1 LSSLFSKWRSFW
13 TRHRT
18 ATPGA
23 NLEDLKLRYLEFKYL
38 LRANNEVLAI
48 IAEIEERLTRSR
60 ATTSLDF
67 IRSRYVAASM
77 RAYKMIGHLNN
88 ISGGAYPGLYTAF
101 DRIQAQ
107 IEEALKGEGRPEDQ
121 ALVLSLDDVHEN
133 LIDLTGSKAGNL
145 ALVKRLGLPA
155 RSGFVITATAF
166 RHLMTSTRLGED
178 VLRELMFLEDLSY
191 SSLVEMSRRLAA
203 RMAETPLPP
212 DLEAAINEAVQNLAG
227 RADRPIRLSV
237 RSSAIGEDSAVSFA
251 GQYKTVLG
259 VPPEEVGRAYL
270 QVVASLYEPQAV
282 VYRRQIGWR
291 DEDAEMAVLV
301 LVMLDPVVS
310 GVMYT
315 RDPRFGDE
323 GPILINAVFGLGRGL
338 VEGTLTPDEY
348 RVSREGE
355 PRLVSMT
362 RAVKSIRVV
371 TSAVGLVEEPLP
383 EEMRARPTLNAGQ
396 AEALARLGLELE
408 AGFGE
413 PQDVEWS
420 LLPDGR
426 FVILQSRPLVKV
438 EAPQAET
445 QKTALESALV
455 LSGGESA
462 RLGAGAGPAY
472 LVRRE
477 EDLDGF
483 PEGAVLV
490 ARKSSPVYGY
500 ILNQAAAIVTEVG
513 GVTGHMASLAREYGV
528 PALVGAAGALD
539 LIRPGELITVD
550 ASNRKVY
557 RGRLESV
564 LLRETKIVK
573 KTRTTLPQRPRHPVA
588 QLMTP
593 LNLTNSRSPAFT
605 PERCRTYHDL
615 IRYIHEKSFSEM
627 FRLGDQIG
635 LEAKNEAKKLAH
647 SLPFELWII
656 DLGDGFADNVGLEV
670 RAEDILSVPARS
682 LLEGL
687 LDPKIQW
694 HQPRPVSLRGMFSV
708 MSGTMINMNPAS
720 NDREF
725 GQKAYAIISEK
736 YLNFNSR
743 VGYHFAALDSVCGPI
758 LNDNYVSFCFHG
770 GAATDERRTYRAEM
784 ISEILTRRG
793 FDVTQEN
800 DFVRAFIKKF
810 DQGATG
816 RLLADLGRLI
826 LFTRQMDML
835 TRDRRMVA
843 WLIKAFEEGNYNIDS
858 MPDRPAPRPQNET
871 FDNV

>member
-1 LSSLFSKWRSFW
+1 
-13 TRHRT
+13 
-18 ATPGA
+18 
-23 NLEDLKLRYLEFKYL
+23 LKLRYLEFKYL
-38 LRANNEVLAI
+38 LRANNEVLTT
-48 IAEIEERLTRSR
+48 IAEIEERLTRSPA
-60 ATTSLDF
+60 ATSIDF

-77 RAYKMIGHLNN
+77 RVYKMIGHLNN
-88 ISGGAYPGLYTAF
+88 ISGGAFPGLYGAF
-101 DRIQAQ
+101 ERIQAQ
-107 IEEALKGEGRPEDQ
+107 IEEALKREWRPEDL

-178 VLRELMFLEDLSY
+178 VIRELMFLEDLSY

-212 DLEAAINEAVQNLAG
+212 DLEAAINEAVQTLSG
-227 RADRPIRLSV
+227 QADGPIRFSV
-237 RSSAIGEDSAVSFA
+237 RSSAIGEDSDVSFA
-251 GQYKTVLG
+251 GQYRTVLN
-259 VPPEEVGRAYL
+259 VPPGEVIQAYL

-301 LVMLDPVVS
+301 LIMLDPVVS

-315 RDPRFGDE
+315 RDPRFAGD
-323 GPILINAVFGLGRGL
+323 GPTLINAVFGLGRGL

-348 RVSREGE
+348 RVGRNGT
-355 PRLVSMT
+355 PKLIGMNT
-362 RAVKSIRVV
+362 AVKNIRVV
-371 TSAVGLVEEPLP
+371 SSETGLVEEPLP
-383 EEMRARPTLNAGQ
+383 EDLRARPTLTAGQ

-408 AGFGE
+408 TGFGE

-420 LLPDGR
+420 LLEDGR
-426 FVILQSRPLVKV
+426 FVILQSRPLVKT
-438 EAPQAET
+438 ETPQAGA
-445 QKTALESALV
+445 QKTVLDAALV
-455 LSGGESA
+455 LSGGQSA

-477 EDLDGF
+477 EDLDAF

-490 ARKSSPVYGY
+490 ARKSSPVYGCV
-500 ILNQAAAIVTEVG
+500 LNRAAAVVTEVG
-513 GVTGHMASLAREYGV
+513 GATGHMASLAREYGV

-539 LIRPGELITVD
+539 LIRPGEEITVD
-550 ASNRKVY
+550 ATYRRVY

-564 LLRETKIVK
+564 LQRETKTAR
-573 KTRTTLPQRPRHPVA
+573 KTRTASHKRPSHPVA

-593 LNLTNSRSPAFT
+593 LNLTNSRSPNFT
-605 PERCRTYHDL
+605 PEQCRTYHDL

-647 SLPFELWII
+647 ALPFELWII
-656 DLGDGFADNVGLEV
+656 DLGGGFADVQGLEV
-670 RAEDILSVPARS
+670 RVEDILSVPACS

-687 LDPKIQW
+687 LDPNIHWYK
-694 HQPRPVSLRGMFSV
+694 PRPVSLRGMFSV
-708 MSGTMINMNPAS
+708 FSGTMINMNPS
-720 NDREF
+720 SIDREF
-725 GQKAYAIISEK
+725 GQKAFAIVSEK

-758 LNDNYVSFCFHG
+758 LNDNYISFCFHG

-784 ISEILTRRG
+784 ISEILSRRG
-793 FDVTQEN
+793 FDVTQDN

-810 DQGATG
+810 DQEATG
-816 RLLADLGRLI
+816 RLLADLGRLV

-843 WLIKAFEEGNYNIDS
+843 WLIKAFEEGNYNIENQTAQ
-858 MPDRPAPRPQNET
+858 PAGESPSAT
-871 FDNV
+871 FDNI